1 MQPVAFLQARLAT
14 RAPVAA
20 ASFVSLIIHAA
31 PASAAEEHVARIP
44 TAAAVSAVTAPAQTT
59 HVVAQ
64 IPRSV
69 MTTPLSQL
77 TTALKIHSGNFAGHV
92 EAFFKGI
99 NDDRRSVI
107 AAVIGSIIAGGA
119 SALPVLHSS
128 KRAALPR
135 KLEYAVSLSWICKRK
150 SIRSRMQPLVRP
162 TARFWIPGAC
172 DRQ

>member
-77 TTALKIHSGNFAGHV
+77 TTACTRKADAPPAIMLPITAAIT
-92 EAFFKGI
+92 E
-99 NDDRRSVI
+99 RRS
-107 AAVIGSIIAGGA
+107 SLMPLKKA
-119 SALPVLHSS
+119 S
-128 KRAALPR
+128 
-135 KLEYAVSLSWICKRK
+135 
-150 SIRSRMQPLVRP
+150 
-162 TARFWIPGAC
+162 T
-172 DRQ
+172 